1 MANPPQ
7 FSAEYRDDQQRRRLK
22 AALALTDQS
31 ARQWFWEV
39 ADALIAARL
48 GTPDAE
54 RPALVEGA
62 GGNEE
67 ESENG
72 VS

>member
-1 MANPPQ
+1 MANSPQ

-31 ARQWFWEV
+31 ARVWFWEM

-54 RPALVEGA
+54 RPAPSTGA
-62 GGNEE
+62 GNEE